1 MGIKN
6 FTITKRDGS
15 KDRLSLD
22 KIMGAIC
29 KAFENTNQ
37 TADLGTVSKI
47 IGRLD
52 IKDGITPFDIQHEL
66 EHVLLSAP
74 VHRVIESRKYDRRH
88 DNPGR
93 PEVTRVCALLPDWK
107 VVALL
112 RRIGKRLMGF
122 YNKPLQLIT
131 CYYLALFAL
140 LKTESCTG
148 KIRYYWQLLV
158 KHIKGF
164 KIPALRTVQDAID
177 KLSNWRNNIKKLV
190 FTAAEKLKYRAWSKL
205 QDMIEE
211 LLPDLEPAFKAA

>member
-1 MGIKN
+1 MEIKN

-15 KDRLSLD
+15 KDRFSLD

-37 TADLGTVSKI
+37 TVDLGAVSKI
-47 IGRLD
+47 IDRLNIRD
-52 IKDGITPFDIQHEL
+52 DMTPLDIQHEL

-88 DNPGR
+88 NNSGR
-93 PEVTRVCALLPDWK
+93 PKVTRVCALLPDWK

-112 RRIGKRLMGF
+112 RRIGKQLIRF
-122 YNKPLQLIT
+122 YYKPLQLIT

-177 KLSNWRNNIKKLV
+177 KLSNWRNNIKKLI
-190 FTAAEKLKYRAWSKL
+190 FTAAEKLKYSAWSKL